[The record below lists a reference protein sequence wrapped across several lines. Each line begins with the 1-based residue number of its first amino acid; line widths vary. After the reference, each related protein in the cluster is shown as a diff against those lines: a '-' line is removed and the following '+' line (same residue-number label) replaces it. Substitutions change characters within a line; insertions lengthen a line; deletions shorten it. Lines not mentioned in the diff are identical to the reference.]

1 MSYLSTEIM
10 SQKQKAHKAFL
21 HKKFPE
27 QKVRGIFCV
36 QGQDLIPATFRV
48 AVPENDCCTASGTTH
63 FRPLPLLCLPSSAAG
78 GGRHKTSYSP
88 VVGLKKPEDKSLHQT
103 SPLAN
108 KKLLGQKSKEFF
120 WVQGP
125 DLNQRPSGYEPDELP
140 DCSTLRYLAMAQ
152 LKCRRPE
159 SNRYGF
165 KGRRI
170 LSPVRLPV
178 PPLRRTH
185 CA

>member
-1 MSYLSTEIM
+1 MLSRQINDLSSCGSRIKALTLTGCMPYL
-10 SQKQKAHKAFL
+10 
-21 HKKFPE
+21 
-27 QKVRGIFCV
+27 
-36 QGQDLIPATFRV
+36 
-48 AVPENDCCTASGTTH
+48 
-63 FRPLPLLCLPSSAAG
+63 RPLSLLCLPSSSAG
-78 GGRHKTSYSP
+78 SGRHKTSYSP
-88 VVGLKKPEDKSLHQT
+88 AVGLKYPERGGYSKT
-103 SPLAN
+103 PTLACN
-108 KKLLGQKSKEFF
+108 KKFLGQNTKEFF

-125 DLNQRPSGYEPDELP
+125 DLNQRPPGYEPDELP
-140 DCSTLRYLAMAQ
+140 DCSTLRYLVLAQ